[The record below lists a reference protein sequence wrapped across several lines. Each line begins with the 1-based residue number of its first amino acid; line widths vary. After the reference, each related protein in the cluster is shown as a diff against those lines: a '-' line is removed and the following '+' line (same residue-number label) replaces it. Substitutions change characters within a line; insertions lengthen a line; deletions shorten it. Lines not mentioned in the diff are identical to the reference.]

1 MDDGDDEEAAE
12 HEMGKIQKNNRFGD
26 ALGRGTFKGAADA
39 EVSSCASLSIRLRWG
54 SQVNSDLAIQAREGP
69 VQFEKDTGD
78 VFNVDEFLSKV
89 GEGSGSNKREYGLQE
104 SEERGSKRAR
114 VDEDED

>member
-1 MDDGDDEEAAE
+1 MDDGDDEDAAE
-12 HEMGKIQKNNRFGD
+12 AEMGKIQRSNRFE
-26 ALGRGTFKGAADA
+26 ALGKGTFKGSADV
-39 EVSSCASLSIRLRWG
+39 EVSSSLRGVVINTN
-54 SQVNSDLAIQAREGP
+54 VMVQAREGP

-89 GEGSGSNKREYGLQE
+89 GETSNKREYGLQE
-104 SEERGSKRAR
+104 SDDRKAKRAR